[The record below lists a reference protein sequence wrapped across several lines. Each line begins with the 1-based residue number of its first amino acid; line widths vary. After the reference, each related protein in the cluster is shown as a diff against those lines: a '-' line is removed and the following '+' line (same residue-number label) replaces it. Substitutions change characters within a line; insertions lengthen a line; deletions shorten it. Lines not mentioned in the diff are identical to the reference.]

1 MATILDRGCGCVR
14 AVVGLFTATNWR
26 WFKDN
31 GDKSDQRTKKNGRLL
46 LRRRGKKGPP
56 ARRTALL
63 ETIYEEHESSES
75 DRSYASAVEH
85 QNPTSAACTVPR
97 LSQQS
102 QITPGPSSSTQTPEI
117 APKDTSVAPEEPN
130 KDKPVQ
136 EETNSS
142 TPMNEPDNVEEAAQ
156 TAISTWREEISDGVV
171 KPPQDNDGSSS
182 VKNTPADPKGKGKA
196 FDVET
201 VSRSQSQQSAVSDHV
216 KTKNGLEGQLNRH
229 LGQLDRIRRVVGLL
243 NNEIQGLD
251 GQLAAKRRLHRE
263 DPVLLGHLQTEIE
276 FLRGCRNTYV
286 PIVGYHHDQIQ
297 RIADER
303 ADLDKSQGQECTVY
317 HSYLG
322 RIKHVEWL
330 KAFSY

>member
-1 MATILDRGCGCVR
+1 MATTVRRGCGCVQ
-14 AVVGLFTATNWR
+14 AIVGLFTAIQWR
-26 WFKDN
+26 WFKIR
-31 GDKSDQRTKKNGRLL
+31 SDRRLKKNRGIFLRQRGR
-46 LRRRGKKGPP
+46 KVTP

-63 ETIYEEHESSES
+63 ETIYEEHETSES
-75 DRSYASAVEH
+75 DQSYASAVEH
-85 QNPTSAACTVPR
+85 KHPTSAACTVPR
-97 LSQQS
+97 LLHKS
-102 QITPGPSSSTQTPEI
+102 QITPGSSSSTQTTK
-117 APKDTSVAPEEPN
+117 APAQDTSVAPEEPN
-130 KDKPVQ
+130 KDKPVHLQ
-136 EETNSS
+136 KETTSS
-142 TPMNEPDNVEEAAQ
+142 TTMDEPAAAEEVAQ
-156 TAISTWREEISDGVV
+156 TAISTWNEENSNGAVR
-171 KPPQDNDGSSS
+171 PQQDNDGLSS
-182 VKNTPADPKGKGKA
+182 VRDFAVNPQGKGKA
-196 FDVET
+196 SDVEPI
-201 VSRSQSQQSAVSDHV
+201 SRSQSQQSAASDHI

-243 NNEIQGLD
+243 NTEIQGLE

>member
-1 MATILDRGCGCVR
+1 M
-14 AVVGLFTATNWR
+14 
-26 WFKDN
+26 
-31 GDKSDQRTKKNGRLL
+31 
-46 LRRRGKKGPP
+46 
-56 ARRTALL
+56 
-63 ETIYEEHESSES
+63 
-75 DRSYASAVEH
+75 
-85 QNPTSAACTVPR
+85 PR

-276 FLRGCRNTYV
+276 FLRGCRNTCKFDTFRLRCWASCPGLLSLPHVLVSADSADTFDYRC
-286 PIVGYHHDQIQ
+286 PHR
-297 RIADER
+297 RIPSR
-303 ADLDKSQGQECTVY
+303 PNPTHC
-317 HSYLG
+317 
-322 RIKHVEWL
+322 R
-330 KAFSY
+330 